1 MDFDHS
7 NQEMENAY
15 QMAIRTR
22 RSFFLTGRAG
32 SGKTTF
38 LKAIQKESTKRF
50 VVLAPTGVAAINAGG
65 QTIHSFFGFGF
76 GVQGPEEI
84 GKLNSSKIDVIKHID
99 SIIIDEVSMVRCDII
114 DGIDRTLRYYLRSSD
129 PFGGIQ
135 MIFVGDLFQ
144 LEPIAK
150 PGDKKILK
158 EIYGTE
164 ECYFYNSKVIKSLNL
179 PKIEFLKIYRQ
190 SDTSFIHI
198 LDHFRTGKVTYSDLA
213 LVNSR
218 VAKTSD
224 KEYQVTLTS
233 YVRDADL
240 INETRLAAL
249 DGDIISFEAE
259 YEGDVN
265 KCRDIAEPLLR
276 LKKGAQVMFI
286 KNDCEKR
293 WYNGTI
299 AKISDISEEG
309 IVVAKENGDKYV
321 LDRESWDVYE
331 YEYDKIAKKCNPRVV
346 GRVTQY
352 PIRLAWAITI
362 HKSQSL
368 SFDHLAIDFG
378 WGAFSNG
385 QTYVALSRARSLEGL
400 ELIRPI
406 TYRSV
411 KVSRDVLRFSSSYND
426 RQQIELELTIGEAE
440 NEYITRKDIDGAA
453 LKLFQMSKD
462 EAAKGR
468 IAFAYELFN
477 RSMSYV
483 INDSCLNG
491 QQWDMIPSSGLE
503 SNILNA
509 AGLFYS
515 GKPSSAYEILKEH
528 EHLLKDNFSAQY
540 IKARICRVLNNK
552 TGFLEAYYQMTD
564 LYRSSIDNGIDS
576 PAFKKFRYL
585 MSTEGFD
592 KLGEDGLQIVIKL
605 IRENPEYLPLY
616 VSLKHIVNCNGT
628 ESDNATINTTNPL
641 VTMIHDRTVSK
652 ETFLECL
659 RTHHK
664 EQGVIWSSFQN
675 HIKKM
680 A

>member
-1 MDFDHS
+1 MTIDHT
-7 NQEMENAY
+7 NIEMRNAY
-15 QMAIRTR
+15 EMAIKTR

-32 SGKTTF
+32 TGKTTF
-38 LKAIQKESTKRF
+38 IKEVQKDSNKCF
-50 VVLAPTGVAAINAGG
+50 VILAPTGIAAINAGG
-65 QTIHSFFGFGF
+65 QTIHSFFGIGF
-76 GVQGPEEI
+76 GVQGPGEI
-84 GKLNSSKIDVIKHID
+84 GNLSPSRVEVVKNIDT
-99 SIIIDEVSMVRCDII
+99 IIIDEVSMVRCDTI
-114 DGIDRTLRYYLRSSD
+114 DCIDRTLRYYRESSY
-129 PFGGIQ
+129 PFGGVQ

-144 LEPIAK
+144 LEPVAK
-150 PGDKKILK
+150 PADKKIIQA
-158 EIYGTE
+158 IYGTE
-164 ECYFYNSKVIKSLNL
+164 ECYFYNSKVIGTLNL

-190 SDTSFIHI
+190 TDNSFISL
-198 LDHFRTGKVTYSDLA
+198 LDHFRTGKVTYSDLT
-213 LVNSR
+213 LINSR
-218 VAKTSD
+218 VGKLSD
-224 KEYQVTLTS
+224 REYKVSLTS

-240 INETRLAAL
+240 INENRLAAL
-249 DGDIISFEAE
+249 DGNIYSFEAE

-286 KNDCEKR
+286 KNGCEKR

-309 IVVAKENGDKYV
+309 IIVAKENGDKYV

-331 YEYDKIAKKCNPRVV
+331 YEYDKMAKKCNPRVV

-440 NEYITRKDIDGAA
+440 NEYITRKDLDGAA
-453 LKLFQMSKD
+453 LKLYQMSKD
-462 EAAKGR
+462 EASKGR

-477 RSMSYV
+477 LSMSYV

-491 QQWDMIPSSGLE
+491 QQWDMIPFSGLE
-503 SNILNA
+503 SIILNA

-515 GKPSSAYEILKEH
+515 RKPSSAYEILKEQ

-540 IKARICRVLNNK
+540 IKARICQVLNNK
-552 TGFLEAYYQMTD
+552 TGFLEAYFQMTD

-592 KLGEDGLQIVIKL
+592 KLGEDGLQIIIKL

-641 VTMIHDRTVSK
+641 VTMIHDRTVSN